1 MEGQQP
7 LPESRRKILPLTFHQ
22 LETPSL
28 MTNGFSQE
36 RTMQFQIDNMNC
48 GGCAK
53 SVTKAIQSVDGQA
66 KVEIDLAGKQV
77 LVASSAAEA
86 AILASLN
93 DAGYPPRRVA

>member
-1 MEGQQP
+1 
-7 LPESRRKILPLTFHQ
+7 
-22 LETPSL
+22 
-28 MTNGFSQE
+28 
-36 RTMQFQIDNMNC
+36 MQFQIDNMNC

-93 DAGYPPRRVA
+93 DLKLSPSTGGLNLAQGLIARVRR